1 MSAARIVFL
10 RLTAKRRSRTMQ
22 IKISRRDDVD
32 PKEGIRK
39 YGDVEFADPVNN
51 KYPVDTPEHIRA
63 AWAYIHVPRNAM
75 FYTASELEL
84 IKSRIIE
91 AARRFG
97 IELSEEVVER
107 DARLFTAG
115 SYPDVGIEI
124 TEADLDRMAEEH
136 RPVPI
141 KIEHTDSPLELGTV
155 TKLWRVGKDLFGRLA
170 FTAPAWSLVQACGAK
185 KLSAAVRRD
194 KAGLVEVS
202 LVRSPRVAGAAIF
215 GAEPVEFQFEIEEGG
230 DDMTEAR
237 AAEFSKRIAELE
249 RELGRRDVDLRIE
262 SLKRAGKLAPAAEEM
277 ARALLSAGSGQVVT
291 FSDGESKSVAET
303 FLAFLET
310 QPKVIEFSELAE
322 GAEEPVGMSEAGL
335 EMCAKLGISPE
346 AVAKH
351 RER

>member
-1 MSAARIVFL
+1 MRIN
-10 RLTAKRRSRTMQ
+10 
-22 IKISRRDDVD
+22 RRDDVD
-32 PKEGIRK
+32 PEEGIRK

-51 KYPVDTPEHIRA
+51 KYPIDTPEHVRA

-84 IKSRIIE
+84 IKSRIIG

-170 FTAPAWSLVQACGAK
+170 FTAPAWSLVEACGAK
-185 KLSAAVRRD
+185 KLSAAVKRD
-194 KAGLVEVS
+194 KSGLVEVS

-215 GAEPVEFQFEIEEGG
+215 GTGPLEFQFEIEGG

-237 AAEFSKRIAELE
+237 EAEFSKRIADLE
-249 RELGRRDVDLRIE
+249 RELGRREVDSRIE
-262 SLKRAGKLAPAAEEM
+262 SLKRAGKLVPAAEEM
-277 ARALLSAGSGQVVT
+277 ARALLSAGNRQVVT
-291 FSDGESKSVAET
+291 FSDGVEKSVADT
-303 FLAFLET
+303 FLAFLEA

-322 GAEEPVGMSEAGL
+322 GAREPVEMSEAER

-346 AVAKH
+346 AVAKYKK
-351 RER
+351 R